1 MSESSYTYY
10 KVGTLCT
17 CNLLTVYFEKH
28 SMNVLFITDMNFSI
42 EYSMYL
48 VGIKIRSTT
57 NYKIQAVTV
66 QNERNLNL

>member
-1 MSESSYTYY
+1 
-10 KVGTLCT
+10 
-17 CNLLTVYFEKH
+17 
-28 SMNVLFITDMNFSI
+28 MNVLFITDMKFSI

-57 NYKIQAVTV
+57 NYKIQAAV